1 MIAADIHQTACLDK
15 CNRIVSNFIAS
26 PSFRCIY
33 VMTRTLNPAVAKYT
47 KVAQV
52 SEHATGPLVQ
62 ETNILL
68 ETP

>member
-33 VMTRTLNPAVAKYT
+33 VMTRTLNPAVMHKDYDLLPGLMRETDTREEEGAK
-47 KVAQV
+47 A
-52 SEHATGPLVQ
+52 AA
-62 ETNILL
+62 
-68 ETP
+68 